1 MSNLLSFFFPS
12 RLFFLFP
19 LPLSKTWL
27 WIALIALG
35 LMLVG
40 GLVAFFW
47 GRRKHL
53 DIFAQ
58 RVSRKLSGLLLTM
71 SVLGWLLLFFRQYR
85 IYFLSTRF
93 LALLWII
100 CCLWWA
106 WLVLRYIRKKVNIGR
121 LEATKQSLYEK
132 YLPKKKKK

>member
-1 MSNLLSFFFPS
+1 MSNLLSFFIPS
-12 RLFFLFP
+12 RLFSLFP

-27 WIALIALG
+27 WIALIFLG

-40 GLVAFFW
+40 GLVTFFW

-58 RVSRKLSGLLLTM
+58 RVSRKLSGLLITM
-71 SVLGWLLLFFRQYR
+71 SAIGWLLLFFRQYR

-100 CCLWWA
+100 GLVFWVWW
-106 WLVLRYIRKKVNIGR
+106 VLKYIRKKVAIGR
-121 LEATKQSLYEK
+121 LEASQQSIYEK
-132 YLPKKKKK
+132 YLPHKKKK